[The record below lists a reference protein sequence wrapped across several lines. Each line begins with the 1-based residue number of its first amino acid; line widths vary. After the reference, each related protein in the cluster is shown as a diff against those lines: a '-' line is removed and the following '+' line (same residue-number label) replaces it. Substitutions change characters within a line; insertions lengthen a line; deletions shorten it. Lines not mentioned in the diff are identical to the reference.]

1 MIVRVK
7 PMIKFFSS
15 EQKKSE
21 IKAFCHCV
29 LEASR
34 ERSRAYYTKPITGWL
49 NEAWFLFKRA
59 TQKQVLTIGNRL
71 EEQVAFGERDKDS
84 IIDKMDKSIGTM
96 QSELADRIARQ
107 RQLAK
112 IDAKT
117 KLGQSKELSIL
128 LSSTELENVLV
139 DIAGIAKTL

>member
-1 MIVRVK
+1 
-7 PMIKFFSS
+7 MIKFFSS

-49 NEAWFLFKRA
+49 NEAWFLFKRG

-107 RQLAK
+107 RQLLK
-112 IDAKT
+112 
-117 KLGQSKELSIL
+117 
-128 LSSTELENVLV
+128 
-139 DIAGIAKTL
+139 